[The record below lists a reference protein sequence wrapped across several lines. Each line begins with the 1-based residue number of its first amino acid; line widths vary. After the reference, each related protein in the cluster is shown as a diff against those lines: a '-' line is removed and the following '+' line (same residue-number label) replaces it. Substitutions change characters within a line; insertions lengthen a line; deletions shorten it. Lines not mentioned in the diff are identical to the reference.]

1 VHDLQARLAGAGIS
15 IGRDRPGAFGQGTES
30 AVRAFQQ
37 ARGLH
42 VDGICGPQTWASL
55 VEAGYRPGDRLLYH
69 TSPMLR
75 GDDIAALQ
83 RRLGALGFDAG
94 RVDGIFGERTRRAL
108 VDFQRNAG
116 LTTDAV
122 CGPAT
127 WECLD
132 RLGSHADD
140 PEPVAGVR
148 EREAL
153 RSSPRTLLGRRI
165 VIGDAGGLGALAH
178 AVRRALG
185 TRGAVALTV
194 VHPDGSVQAQHA
206 NGVGADVYL
215 GLAATEGD
223 STIAYY
229 GAHGFESPGGR
240 CLADALC
247 RELEVALAGA
257 PPAVSAMALPVLRE
271 TRMPAV
277 VCELGPVG
285 PVVVRGGQLAE
296 AIGRAMD
303 AWANQLD
310 RV

>member
-1 VHDLQARLAGAGIS
+1 VRDLQARLQAVGIDT
-15 IGRDRPGAFGQGTES
+15 GPDRPSVFGESTETG
-30 AVRAFQQ
+30 VRAFQQ

-42 VDGICGPQTWASL
+42 VDGICGPQTWGSL
-55 VEAGYRPGDRLLYH
+55 VEAGYRTGDRLLYH
-69 TSPMLR
+69 ASPPLR

-108 VDFQRNAG
+108 IDFQRNAG

-127 WECLD
+127 WDSLD
-132 RLGSHADD
+132 RLGSHADE

-153 RSSPRTLLGRRI
+153 RQSPRTLLGRRV
-165 VIGDAGGLGALAH
+165 VIGDTGGWGALAD
-178 AVRRALG
+178 AVRRVLSR
-185 TRGAVALTV
+185 RGALALTV
-194 VHPDGSVQAQHA
+194 VHPDGSSQAAHA

-215 GLAATEGD
+215 GLAVTEGE
-223 STIAYY
+223 SAIAYY

-240 CLADALC
+240 CLADAL
-247 RELEVALAGA
+247 RQQFEFVLPGGA
-257 PPAVSAMALPVLRE
+257 PTISAMTLPVLRE

-277 VCELGPVG
+277 VCELGPPG
-285 PVVVRGGQLAE
+285 SVVVHGGQLAE

-303 AWANQLD
+303 AWVNALD